1 MAGNVKLNAPSGGSV
16 TLSAVDTASNFTMTV
31 PAAAGV
37 LINATSATGAAQ
49 LPVGTTAQRPASP
62 VAGQLRF
69 NSTTGTTEIY
79 NGTGWGGLG
88 GYDIEYL
95 FIGGGGGGFQ
105 GNGSQTGGGGGAG
118 GYITGTIQVVPTLA
132 YTVTV
137 GAGHAQN
144 SGYVNSTTF
153 GTIFTAYAGGR
164 GLSYGETGTAN
175 ATGGSGGGAG
185 QQGGAGGY
193 PVKGQGNYGG
203 AGNTYWSGG
212 GGGAGANGG
221 VAGGGN
227 GLSSSITGTAVTRA
241 GGGGG
246 AFTGGGSG
254 GGGTGGGGAG
264 QGGNG
269 TANTGGGGGGG
280 LGGAGSGGSGIAI
293 VRYLGSQRATGG
305 TVTSSG
311 GYTIH
316 TFTSSGTFTA

>member
-1 MAGNVKLNAPSGGSV
+1 MSVKLKAASGGSV
-16 TLSAVDTASNFTMTV
+16 TVSAENTASDYELTV
-31 PAAAGV
+31 PANNGL
-37 LINATSATGAAQ
+37 LIGADSATGAAQ
-49 LPVGTTAQRPASP
+49 LPVGTTAERPASP
-62 VAGQLRF
+62 VVGQLRF
-69 NSTTGTTEIY
+69 NSTTGSTEVY
-79 NGTGWGGLG
+79 NGSSWAGVG

-95 FIGGGGGGFQ
+95 LIGGGGGGFQ

-118 GYITGTIQVVPTLA
+118 GYLTGSVQVVPTQS
-132 YTVTV
+132 YTVTI

-144 SGYVNSTTF
+144 TGYTNHTTF
-153 GTIFTAYAGGR
+153 GTLFTAYAGGR
-164 GLSYGETGTAN
+164 GLGYGENNTAN

-193 PVKGQGNYGG
+193 PVKGQGNFGG
-203 AGNTYWSGG
+203 SGDTYWSGG

-221 VAGGGN
+221 VSSGGN
-227 GLSSSITGTAVTRA
+227 GLSSSITGSAVTRG

-254 GGGTGGGGAG
+254 SGGTGGGGAG

-269 TANTGGGGGGG
+269 TSNTGGGGGGG

-293 VRYLGSQRATGG
+293 VRYLGSQRGTGG

-316 TFTSSGTFTA
+316 TFTTSGTFTA